1 MYVVETAVW
10 CGVVLYTVSMIL
22 SFECDLKFIVTHS
35 LNAGLHIILAA
46 EHWPHFHI
54 PQSPVRGHTLNYSWT
69 LDTWK
74 VAFHLAF
81 MNTKCVI

>member
-1 MYVVETAVW
+1 MYVTGTAE

-46 EHWPHFHI
+46 EHWALGPTFIFHNLL
-54 PQSPVRGHTLNYSWT
+54 SVDTL
-69 LDTWK
+69 
-74 VAFHLAF
+74 
-81 MNTKCVI
+81 